1 MKHNRKWLALALT
14 GAMTLSLLVG
24 CAGNQNTGGNQGAS
38 SDTLVIAEQG
48 MFSAG
53 GTVISSD
60 GTFDV
65 SNYYTSRKGST
76 FMWTMPMCSTR
87 SRRTPLGCPWCFSTA
102 MVSPA
107 WDG

>member
-76 FMWTMPMCSTR
+76 SHVDH
-87 SRRTPLGCPWCFSTA
+87 A
-102 MVSPA
+102 NAVSYTHLTLPTT
-107 WDG
+107 